1 MGTTAWSRGLRAEF
15 QRRLPQKPYFSRFN
29 GRAPQLRSLSRAR
42 GPVRPGYFFPFSF
55 HVFGHR
61 RARWPGHAKGAPRG
75 ALLVFGRSSRIR
87 TYDPCL
93 PKTVLY
99 QAELYSDRDGPRKGS
114 AGDLQGPQ
122 AGLLRDRFTRACN
135 IETRGAV
142 GRPTRDLTLT
152 TGRLAEVP
160 AKFSRTTM

>member
-99 QAELYSDRDGPRKGS
+99 QAELHSDRGAANTPAR
-114 AGDLQGPQ
+114 
-122 AGLLRDRFTRACN
+122 GLWQEPPPYFCR
-135 IETRGAV
+135 V
-142 GRPTRDLTLT
+142 
-152 TGRLAEVP
+152 
-160 AKFSRTTM
+160 FSRRRFVRPGCFEVVPPHCPPWRPERRCVSLSIGF